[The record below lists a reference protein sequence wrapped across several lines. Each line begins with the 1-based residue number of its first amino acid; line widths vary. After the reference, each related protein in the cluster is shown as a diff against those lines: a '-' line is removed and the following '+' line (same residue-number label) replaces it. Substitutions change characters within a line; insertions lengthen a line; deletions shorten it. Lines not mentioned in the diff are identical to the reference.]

1 MDRGVTQGCL
11 ASPNASNI
19 TVDTVVST
27 VMLEYLETQESH
39 NGLGW
44 AEEEHNM
51 VFYVDNGCIAGCKP
65 IWVHTIMMVVVSMFK
80 RLGLQITSA
89 ILKQG
94 TLEILNH
101 LVAGSTIVIQ
111 VSLVYFYI
119 IAPPGWCCLIDL

>member
-51 VFYVDNGCIAGCKP
+51 VFYADNGCIAGCKP

-89 ILKQG
+89 ILKQWC
-94 TLEILNH
+94 
-101 LVAGSTIVIQ
+101 SPR
-111 VSLVYFYI
+111 VSFWRNRGQKHTSGERGGGGCSKRGRK
-119 IAPPGWCCLIDL
+119 PR